1 MIYIRDVSKI
11 FNAGQ
16 PNEFRA
22 LSHIDLHIRPEKIT
36 VIRGPSGSGKTTLLS
51 LTGCM
56 ARPTSGRIYLKDRE
70 ISGLPD
76 RFAAQLRRHTF
87 GFIFQRHH
95 LIPGLTVL
103 ENIMIPAW
111 PAGKP
116 CRELRARAENLLRR
130 FDLEKQGRQRVEH
143 LSGGGAQRV
152 AIARALINDP
162 AVIIADEPTSHL
174 DSHLAV
180 QFMETMGSLRD
191 AGKTVII
198 ASHDPLVFKS
208 PLVGATAGMRDGQ
221 ITEPSEA

>member
-76 RFAAQLRRHTF
+76 R
-87 GFIFQRHH
+87 
-95 LIPGLTVL
+95 
-103 ENIMIPAW
+103 
-111 PAGKP
+111 
-116 CRELRARAENLLRR
+116 
-130 FDLEKQGRQRVEH
+130 
-143 LSGGGAQRV
+143 S
-152 AIARALINDP
+152 
-162 AVIIADEPTSHL
+162 
-174 DSHLAV
+174 
-180 QFMETMGSLRD
+180 
-191 AGKTVII
+191 
-198 ASHDPLVFKS
+198 
-208 PLVGATAGMRDGQ
+208 
-221 ITEPSEA
+221 